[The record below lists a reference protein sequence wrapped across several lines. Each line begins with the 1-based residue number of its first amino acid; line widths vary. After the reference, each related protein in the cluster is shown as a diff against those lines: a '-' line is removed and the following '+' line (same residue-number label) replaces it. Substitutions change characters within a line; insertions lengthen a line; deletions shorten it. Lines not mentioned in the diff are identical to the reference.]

1 MGPWGYFLPPPAT
14 ALSLNSWSE
23 CRLDHTP
30 PSRCCAGSD
39 GRAMFSGF
47 RCFGQNLCRG
57 SLMPTSVLDPE
68 DRNESDP
75 LDRRYASGKRT

>member
-30 PSRCCAGSD
+30 PLQ
-39 GRAMFSGF
+39 M
-47 RCFGQNLCRG
+47 LCW
-57 SLMPTSVLDPE
+57 L
-68 DRNESDP
+68 
-75 LDRRYASGKRT
+75 